1 MPRRY
6 TYFVSDVHLGLDVAG
21 PQAREAAFVKFL
33 KEIPRYETDAVYL
46 LGDIWDFWYEYKD
59 VVPRGYVRVFAAL
72 LDLMDAG
79 VKVYFFRGNHDIWAY
94 SYFGELGMTV
104 LKQPYFVTI
113 GGRKFCLGH
122 GDGLGPGDHGYKL
135 MRWAF
140 HNRFLQK
147 CFSTLHPRIAFKL
160 GNGWSKKSRLAKNIS
175 YIFRAE
181 DEPLYKWCARN
192 AKKAEFFIF
201 GHYHS
206 RVDVPVKK
214 SRLLILGDWIT
225 SPNWIVYDAE
235 ENYLKY
241 LSGTSTSGGSSQNTD
256 Q

>member
-79 VKVYFFRGNHDIWAY
+79 VKVYFFRGNHDLWTY

-104 LKQPYFVTI
+104 LKQPYYVTI

-122 GDGLGPGDHGYKL
+122 GDGLGPGDYGYKL

-175 YIFRAE
+175 YIFRGE

-241 LSGTSTSGGSSQNTD
+241 LSGTSTTGGSSQNTD

>member
-21 PQAREAAFVKFL
+21 PQAREAVFVKFL

-94 SYFGELGMTV
+94 SYFSELGMTV

-122 GDGLGPGDHGYKL
+122 GDGLGPGDYGYKL

-175 YIFRAE
+175 YIFRGE

-241 LSGTSTSGGSSQNTD
+241 LSGTSTTGGSSQNTD

>member
-94 SYFGELGMTV
+94 SYFSELGMTV

-122 GDGLGPGDHGYKL
+122 GDGLGPGDYGYKL

-175 YIFRAE
+175 YIFRGE

-206 RVDVPVKK
+206 RVDIPVKK

-241 LSGTSTSGGSSQNTD
+241 LSGTSTTGGSSQNTD

>member
-21 PQAREAAFVKFL
+21 PHAREAAFVRFL

-122 GDGLGPGDHGYKL
+122 GDGLGPGDYGYKL

-175 YIFRAE
+175 YIFRGE

-241 LSGTSTSGGSSQNTD
+241 LSGTSTTGGSSQNTD

>member
-79 VKVYFFRGNHDIWAY
+79 VKVYFFRGNHDIWTY

-104 LKQPYFVTI
+104 LKQPYYVTI

-122 GDGLGPGDHGYKL
+122 GDGLGPGDYGYKL

-175 YIFRAE
+175 YIFRGE

-241 LSGTSTSGGSSQNTD
+241 LSGTSTTGGSSQNTD

>member
-122 GDGLGPGDHGYKL
+122 GDGLGPGDYGYKL

-147 CFSTLHPRIAFKL
+147 CFSTLHPRIAFRL

-175 YIFRAE
+175 YIFRGE

-241 LSGTSTSGGSSQNTD
+241 LSGTSTTGGSSQNTD

>member
-122 GDGLGPGDHGYKL
+122 GDGLGPGDYGYKL

-175 YIFRAE
+175 YVFRGE

-241 LSGTSTSGGSSQNTD
+241 LSGTSTTGGSSQNTD

>member
-122 GDGLGPGDHGYKL
+122 GDGLGPGDYGYKL

-175 YIFRAE
+175 YIFRGE

>member
-94 SYFGELGMTV
+94 SYFSELGMTV

-122 GDGLGPGDHGYKL
+122 GDGLGPGDYGYKL

-175 YIFRAE
+175 YIFRGE

-241 LSGTSTSGGSSQNTD
+241 LSGTSTTGGSSQNTD

>member
-1 MPRRY
+1 MTRRY
-6 TYFVSDVHLGLDVAG
+6 TYFVSDVHLGLDVNKPA
-21 PQAREAAFVKFL
+21 AREAAFVKFL
-33 KEIPRYETDAVYL
+33 KELPRNDTDAVYL

-59 VVPRGYVRVFAAL
+59 VVPKGYVRVFAAL

-79 VKVYFFRGNHDIWAY
+79 VKVYFFQGNHDIWAY
-94 SYFGELGMTV
+94 SYFSELGVTV
-104 LKQPYFVTI
+104 LKQPYFVEI
-113 GGRKFCLGH
+113 AGRHFCLGH
-122 GDGLGPGDHGYKL
+122 GDGLGPGDYGYKL

-175 YIFRAE
+175 YIFRGA
-181 DEPLYKWCARN
+181 DEPLYKWCTRN

-201 GHYHS
+201 GHYHC

-225 SPNWIVYDAE
+225 APNWIVYDRE
-235 ENYLKY
+235 ENTLEAFPQGHLK
-241 LSGTSTSGGSSQNTD
+241 
-256 Q
+256 

>member
-1 MPRRY
+1 
-6 TYFVSDVHLGLDVAG
+6 
-21 PQAREAAFVKFL
+21 
-33 KEIPRYETDAVYL
+33 
-46 LGDIWDFWYEYKD
+46 
-59 VVPRGYVRVFAAL
+59 
-72 LDLMDAG
+72 MDAG
-79 VKVYFFRGNHDIWAY
+79 VKVYFFPGNHDIWAY
-94 SYFGELGMTV
+94 SYFRELGMTV
-104 LKQPYFVTI
+104 LEQPYYVTV

-140 HNRFLQK
+140 HNRFLQR

-160 GNGWSKKSRLAKNIS
+160 GGGWSKKSRLAKNIS
-175 YIFRAE
+175 YIFRGE
-181 DEPLYKWCARN
+181 DEPLFKWCARN

-206 RVDVPVKK
+206 RVDIPVKK
-214 SRLLILGDWIT
+214 SRLLLLGDWIT
-225 SPNWIVYDAE
+225 GPNWIVYDAE

-241 LSGTSTSGGSSQNTD
+241 LSGTSTTGGSSQNTD

>member
-59 VVPRGYVRVFAAL
+59 VVPRGYVRVFAAI
-72 LDLMDAG
+72 LDLMDTG

-122 GDGLGPGDHGYKL
+122 GDGLGPGDYGYKL

-175 YIFRAE
+175 YIFRGE

-241 LSGTSTSGGSSQNTD
+241 LSGTSTTGGSSQNTD

>member
-59 VVPRGYVRVFAAL
+59 VVPKGYVRVFAAL

-140 HNRFLQK
+140 HNSFLQK

-175 YIFRAE
+175 YIFRGE

-241 LSGTSTSGGSSQNTD
+241 LSGTSTTGGSSQNTD

>member
-79 VKVYFFRGNHDIWAY
+79 VKVYFFPGNHDIWAY
-94 SYFGELGMTV
+94 SYFSELGMTV

-122 GDGLGPGDHGYKL
+122 GDGLGPGDYGYKL

-175 YIFRAE
+175 YIFRGE

-241 LSGTSTSGGSSQNTD
+241 LSGTSTTGGSSQNTD

>member
-79 VKVYFFRGNHDIWAY
+79 VRVYFFRGNHDIWTY

-122 GDGLGPGDHGYKL
+122 GDGLGPGDYGYKL

-175 YIFRAE
+175 YIFRGE

-241 LSGTSTSGGSSQNTD
+241 LSGTSTTGGSSQNTD

>member
-59 VVPRGYVRVFAAL
+59 VVPKGYVRVFAAL

-94 SYFGELGMTV
+94 SYFSELGMTV

-122 GDGLGPGDHGYKL
+122 GDGLGPGDYGYKL

-175 YIFRAE
+175 YIFRGE

-241 LSGTSTSGGSSQNTD
+241 LSGTSTTGGSSQNTD

>member
-122 GDGLGPGDHGYKL
+122 GDGLGPGDYGYKL

-140 HNRFLQK
+140 HNSFLQK
-147 CFSTLHPRIAFKL
+147 CFSTLHPRIAFRL

-175 YIFRAE
+175 YIFRGE

-241 LSGTSTSGGSSQNTD
+241 LSGTSTTGGSSQNTD

>member
-1 MPRRY
+1 
-6 TYFVSDVHLGLDVAG
+6 
-21 PQAREAAFVKFL
+21 
-33 KEIPRYETDAVYL
+33 
-46 LGDIWDFWYEYKD
+46 
-59 VVPRGYVRVFAAL
+59 
-72 LDLMDAG
+72 
-79 VKVYFFRGNHDIWAY
+79 
-94 SYFGELGMTV
+94 MTV
-104 LKQPYFVTI
+104 LEQPYYVTI
-113 GGRKFCLGH
+113 SGLKFCLGH

-160 GNGWSKKSRLAKNIS
+160 GGSWSKKSRLAKNIS
-175 YIFRAE
+175 YVFRGE
-181 DEPLYKWCARN
+181 DEPLFKWCARN

-206 RVDVPVKK
+206 RVDIPVKK
-214 SRLLILGDWIT
+214 SRLLLLGDWIT
-225 SPNWIVYDAE
+225 GPNWIVYDAE

-241 LSGTSTSGGSSQNTD
+241 LSGTSTTGGSSQNTD

>member
-122 GDGLGPGDHGYKL
+122 GDGLGPGDYGYKL

-175 YIFRAE
+175 YIFRGE

-241 LSGTSTSGGSSQNTD
+241 LSGTSTTGGSSQNTD